1 MMMVTRAPAEGAG
14 AGVVKAG
21 AGVVPPGERGGF
33 GGRIKRERL
42 SDN

>member
-21 AGVVPPGERGGF
+21 AGVVPPRERGVGEKDKE
-33 GGRIKRERL
+33 GEIR
-42 SDN
+42 